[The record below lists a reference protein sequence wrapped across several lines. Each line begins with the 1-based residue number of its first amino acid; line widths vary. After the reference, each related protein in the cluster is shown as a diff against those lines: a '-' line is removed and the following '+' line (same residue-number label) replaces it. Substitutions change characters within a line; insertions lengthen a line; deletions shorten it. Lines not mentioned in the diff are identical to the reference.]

1 VVRRKSK
8 GGEPPIRYIETSALI
23 AALLEGDR
31 SARASIRTLGRR
43 VTSAL
48 TFTEASRAIL
58 RARLSGRITAAQHRT
73 AQQSIQRFIARS
85 FIVAITDKILAEAGR
100 PYPIEPV
107 RTRDAIHLATVAALG
122 LSPALVTIV
131 TRDQRVRDN
140 AEALGYAVE

>member
-1 VVRRKSK
+1 M
-8 GGEPPIRYIETSALI
+8 
-23 AALLEGDR
+23 
-31 SARASIRTLGRR
+31 
-43 VTSAL
+43 
-48 TFTEASRAIL
+48 
-58 RARLSGRITAAQHRT
+58 
-73 AQQSIQRFIARS
+73 
-85 FIVAITDKILAEAGR
+85 AITDKILAEAGR